1 MTTAPDAGTRPFLTL
16 LLYGVVMFGSL
27 VAFVTWLHVRRLRH
41 MPRLSTEPGADDEQ
55 AEDVR
60 HAAAMVR
67 RGARS
72 ILALTFL
79 AGSVVTFGFVLALRD
94 VSVQS
99 HPDLAIV
106 IAATFVFGLPI
117 RAFIIRRWWR
127 RALADGA
134 DPVVLVQLAE
144 EAGLAARS
152 DNWIGRWQRRTWLR
166 LPSGERVPEWYERRD
181 PDRTTARV
189 PPASDEP
196 DQR

>member
-1 MTTAPDAGTRPFLTL
+1 MTLDPGAVTRPIPTL
-16 LLYGVVMFGSL
+16 LLYGVAMFGSL

-41 MPRLSTEPGADDEQ
+41 IPGLSTEPGADDEQ
-55 AEDVR
+55 AENVR

-72 ILALTFL
+72 ILGLTFL
-79 AGSVVTFGFVLALRD
+79 AGGIVTTGFVLALRD
-94 VSVQS
+94 ISVQS
-99 HPDLAIV
+99 HPALAIV

-166 LPSGERVPEWYERRD
+166 LPSGERVPEWYEVHAEPATLPVDRD
-181 PDRTTARV
+181 
-189 PPASDEP
+189 
-196 DQR
+196 